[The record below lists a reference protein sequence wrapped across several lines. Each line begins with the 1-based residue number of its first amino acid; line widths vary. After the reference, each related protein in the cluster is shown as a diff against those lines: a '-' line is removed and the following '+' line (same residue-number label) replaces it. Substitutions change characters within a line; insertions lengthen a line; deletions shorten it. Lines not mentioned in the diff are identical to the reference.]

1 MALFE
6 YLRKGEAQRTLAGLD
21 AGSERWPKNDSKG
34 YYWKNTAARVLA
46 TAKPAAMLSDLVEK
60 RPFLKSYEKTPASFG
75 FVSKKLRQLTGKAP
89 VAAPADA
96 FIVQPHVKE
105 KSKAGRELADLAQEI
120 RKIRN
125 LLAEQLSHDHG
136 TNNLKEARSILSK
149 RLAQYASASKQRLL
163 DLDAQER
170 RELNA
175 LPAAQSPEATMAR
188 DQAVTE
194 IQAKYAKF
202 RANLVKR
209 QLKQSLASRLRPNEP
224 DTELAEGGDLENQR
238 RR

>member
-1 MALFE
+1 MTSE
-6 YLRKGEAQRTLAGLD
+6 EAGGDRQGT
-21 AGSERWPKNDSKG
+21 NNSKG
-34 YYWKNTAARVLA
+34 SSWRNAAARVFA
-46 TAKPAAMLSDLVEK
+46 AARPAATLADLVEK
-60 RPFLKSYEKTPASFG
+60 KPFLKSYEKTPASFG
-75 FVSKKLRQLTGKAP
+75 FVSKKLSQLTGRAP
-89 VAAPADA
+89 ESKYAEPPAEA
-96 FIVQPHVKE
+96 FKVHPQVKE
-105 KSKAGRELADLAQEI
+105 KSKAGRELVGLAQEI

-170 RELNA
+170 RELNT
-175 LPAAQSPEATMAR
+175 LPAAHSVEATLAR

-202 RANLVKR
+202 RASLVTR
-209 QLKQSLASRLRPNEP
+209 QLKQSLASRLRP
-224 DTELAEGGDLENQR
+224 
-238 RR
+238 